1 MQSQNILGPRRTI
14 ATLADI
20 EAIEREMPWAQRLAH
35 DSAYALIA
43 EVAQR
48 KPDHPAIVFL
58 PNGAPEE
65 TPITITYSDLV
76 ERYVELNQTEGSFT
90 KIPHPRYINFLAEFL
105 ANENATREEGIK
117 AWKQL
122 KKMDVPKTYRDWA
135 KSKPK
140 RSNPS

>member
-1 MQSQNILGPRRTI
+1 
-14 ATLADI
+14 
-20 EAIEREMPWAQRLAH
+20 
-35 DSAYALIA
+35 
-43 EVAQR
+43 
-48 KPDHPAIVFL
+48 
-58 PNGAPEE
+58 
-65 TPITITYSDLV
+65 
-76 ERYVELNQTEGSFT
+76 EGSFA

-135 KSKPK
+135 KSKTK

>member
-48 KPDHPAIVFL
+48 KPDHAAIVFL

-76 ERYVELNQTEGSFT
+76 RQMTRTANLL
-90 KIPHPRYINFLAEFL
+90 HDLAL
-105 ANENATREEGIK
+105 GRNDSVSILLPNLPQMHYLLWGGAATC
-117 AWKQL
+117 
-122 KKMDVPKTYRDWA
+122 V
-135 KSKPK
+135 
-140 RSNPS
+140 SNPSIRCCARRKSPRSSRRQGRVCW